1 MVRWCSGLLAGGL
14 AVLLVL
20 LAGSWVGSAAA
31 GSAGPGGQVVLGH
44 LVAACCAV
52 ALQRVADRRRD
63 PVGVAA
69 SVGVFVVA
77 GCTAVFWLS

>member
-1 MVRWCSGLLAGGL
+1 VVRWCSGVVAGGL

-31 GSAGPGGQVVLGH
+31 GSAGPGGVVVLGH

-52 ALQRVADRRRD
+52 VLQRVADRRRD
-63 PVGVAA
+63 RTGLAA
-69 SVGVFVVA
+69 SVGVLVVA
-77 GCTAVFWLS
+77 GCTAAFWLN